1 MGRGQ
6 HETAAFAVAVTRSF
20 PEGGS
25 SRGVAALG
33 GSLPPAPGRGRVFI
47 LQYHAEVIHRPGV
60 TAGGG
65 PLVPVASRGR
75 GLVCH
80 PSAEGVHRPRVTAR
94 GGPLPP
100 VDSVV
105 ASGATPALAGGAG
118 AA

>member
-33 GSLPPAPGRGRVFI
+33 GLLPPAPGRGRVFI

-65 PLVPVASRGR
+65 PLVPVAGRRPGPLCPPAGRGGLFPRRYPRGR
-75 GLVCH
+75 PAPPTDFVVR
-80 PSAEGVHRPRVTAR
+80 S
-94 GGPLPP
+94 GPN
-100 VDSVV
+100 
-105 ASGATPALAGGAG
+105 
-118 AA
+118 